1 MVANRLTRAA
11 RGVAV
16 AIMLAGLAGCASV
29 PDDPLDRADML
40 AANDPFEPANR
51 MMFAFNEAVDVFI
64 LRPAAILYRDFVPEP
79 GKDIIFNLV
88 RHVTLPLTIINDG
101 LQGEWDRAEIA
112 SKRLF
117 VNTVVGF
124 GFIDIASYVGLPHHE
139 EDFGQTLATYQIA
152 PGPYIVLP
160 LLGPSSTRH
169 AIGRIV
175 DFAMNP
181 MTYVMAQTPIES
193 QIGTRVVSIVDQRYR
208 LLAPL
213 DDVKENSL
221 DYYVALRSLYRQ
233 RRDFEIRNKGEAM
246 APKAAAA
253 ISTTPKTQA
262 AISFPVISILND
274 G

>member
-1 MVANRLTRAA
+1 MVANRLTRTA

-16 AIMLAGLAGCASV
+16 AIMVAGLAGCASV

-51 MMFAFNEAVDVFI
+51 MMFAVNEAVDVFV
-64 LRPAAILYRDFVPEP
+64 LRPAAVLYRDFMPDP
-79 GKDIIFNLV
+79 GKDIIFNLI
-88 RHVTLPLTIINDG
+88 RHASLPLTIINDG

-124 GFIDIASYVGLPHHE
+124 GFIDIASYVGLPHHQ
-139 EDFGQTLATYQIA
+139 EDFDQTLATYQVI

-169 AIGRIV
+169 VFGRIV
-175 DFAMNP
+175 DFALDP
-181 MTYVMAQTPIES
+181 MTYLMAKTSFES
-193 QIGTRVVSIVDQRYR
+193 RVGTRVVSIVDQRYR

-213 DDVKENSL
+213 DDIKENSL
-221 DYYVALRSLYRQ
+221 DYYVAVRSLYRQ
-233 RRDFEIRNKGEAM
+233 RRKFEIRNKGEDAGPVAAS
-246 APKAAAA
+246 AP
-253 ISTTPKTQA
+253 PKKQA
-262 AISFPVISILND
+262 AISFPAISILND